1 MNIRFSYIDRP
12 DELFSGLHLYISEFA
27 LRVTAETDKKDVILE
42 LDDVINQL
50 VDIKNQIT
58 EG

>member
-1 MNIRFSYIDRP
+1 MNIRFSYVDKP

-27 LRVTAETDKKDVILE
+27 LRVTAETDRRDVLVE

-50 VDIKNQIT
+50 VDIRNQIT